1 MSPSSDI
8 ETLFGHF
15 GGNASDYQEIGRE
28 NEASTARTRWPLLV
42 TLDLTQPSIPAIVQ
56 RRDAASKQADD
67 AAQAQAQAAADDKP
81 EASVSADT
89 PLTGPALMRSKA
101 PLFARP
107 HRRNIP
113 PVANV
118 VKADGPRGAERF
130 SALPQVADPQVAA
143 SQTAA
148 PVAAAAAVAP
158 AASIPT
164 VPPIPPVVA
173 STAPGFASIAHMAN
187 VPPVVAPATVH
198 AVSPQPSVAPALR
211 AFAPPAAPLF
221 SAKFAGAGVSR
232 VPTTSSSF
240 TAGTPRAAVA
250 APAPTPAPAVATA
263 QPGSILGKLFKP
275 AAQNPAS
282 ATATPAPQN
291 TAAPLASVFDRL
303 RGEAPAAA
311 TPAPHSWL
319 TNGPRR
325 S

>member
-56 RRDAASKQADD
+56 RRDAASKQSDD
-67 AAQAQAQAAADDKP
+67 AAQARAAEDDMP

-198 AVSPQPSVAPALR
+198 AVSPQPAAAPALR

-250 APAPTPAPAVATA
+250 APAPAPAVATA
-263 QPGSILGKLFKP
+263 QPGSILGKLFNP
-275 AAQNPAS
+275 TARNPAS

>member
-56 RRDAASKQADD
+56 RRDAASKQSDD
-67 AAQAQAQAAADDKP
+67 AAQARAAEDDMP

-148 PVAAAAAVAP
+148 PVAAAEAVAP

-173 STAPGFASIAHMAN
+173 STAPGFASIAHMGN
-187 VPPVVAPATVH
+187 VPPVVAPATAH
-198 AVSPQPSVAPALR
+198 AVPSQPSSVAPALR

-275 AAQNPAS
+275 AAHNPAS